1 MSLIWQFFP
10 NLLNSVLYSFL
21 WPEYK
26 GLGLRIYLVI
36 YVLFL
41 VGKNTFFS
49 IHLLPSYLIRST
61 KLLNYTTI
69 LLMSFTIFDKII
81 EILSEEYADF
91 VVC

>member
-61 KLLNYTTI
+61 KLPNEY
-69 LLMSFTIFDKII
+69 
-81 EILSEEYADF
+81 LSLISSLEMFEEYLDI
-91 VVC
+91 VLKDMV